1 MNSNTTT
8 FLSTGDRT
16 EPYRA
21 VFDPPRTPERP
32 FPHGLRAA
40 APSFAP
46 GSTHTP
52 PSSDV
57 RVIQN
62 PQVKAFTEIDGETR
76 FGQK

>member
-40 APSFAP
+40 APSFVP
-46 GSTHTP
+46 GSAHISGHAKLARNSKPAGQWVST
-52 PSSDV
+52 
-57 RVIQN
+57 
-62 PQVKAFTEIDGETR
+62 TR
-76 FGQK
+76 

>member
-1 MNSNTTT
+1 MPVDSKSVVATE
-8 FLSTGDRT
+8 LSTGLEPPNDPSPSDLRT
-16 EPYRA
+16 
-21 VFDPPRTPERP
+21 V
-32 FPHGLRAA
+32 

-46 GSTHTP
+46 RSTHTP

-62 PQVKAFTEIDGETR
+62 PQVKAFTEIGSETR